1 VTGQLS
7 RSGTR
12 PDRPSDWQLAG
23 VVTASAL
30 GSLLVFLYAIS
41 NAQHDWF
48 DLSVYDGAVNSWREA
63 GIGGDSLY
71 DYLKPG
77 TPYGFTYPPFA
88 ALLMLPMT
96 LVSLQTAVALNL
108 VASVAL
114 VAVGTA
120 WVLRPLLRRTDWPVW
135 AVLGTALPLV
145 LLSEPVR
152 QSMAFGQVNLFLAA
166 LVLLDV
172 AALRRGAR
180 WAGIGIGLAV
190 AVKLTPGVL
199 LLYLLVTKRYRPL
212 LVGVGTAVGATLL
225 TLAVAPAAS
234 VRFWTQALWETDRV
248 GKVDITD
255 NQSLLGLLS
264 RITGGN
270 DHPPR
275 VLWAV
280 LAVVVLA
287 VALTRAVQAH
297 RAGED
302 LTGFTLA
309 GIAGGLVSPI
319 SWTHHLWP
327 LTVAGLLLVAR
338 GGRSATRAAVAVGA
352 VLALGVNWWANGPD
366 APLRGLGPVTLLVEN
381 AYVWMALALVVL
393 LPTTPRETTPREQ
406 HPVTG

>member
-1 VTGQLS
+1 MTRQLS
-7 RSGTR
+7 RPGTGSV
-12 PDRPSDWQLAG
+12 RPSDPRLVG
-23 VVTASAL
+23 VVAASAV
-30 GSLLVFLYAIS
+30 GSLLVFLYLAQ

-48 DLSVYDGAVNSWREA
+48 DLSVYDGAVSSWRAA
-63 GIGGDSLY
+63 GLGGDSLY

-96 LVSLQTAVALNL
+96 LISLQTAVALNL
-108 VASVAL
+108 VASTVL
-114 VAVGTA
+114 VTVGTA
-120 WVLRPLLRRTDWPVW
+120 WVLKPLLQRTSWPVW

-145 LLSEPVR
+145 LVSEPVR

-166 LVLLDV
+166 LVLADV

-180 WAGIGIGLAV
+180 WAGVGIGLAV
-190 AVKLTPGVL
+190 AVKLTPAVL
-199 LLYLLVTKRYRPL
+199 LLYLLATRRYRPL
-212 LVGVGTAVGATLL
+212 LVAAGTAAGATVATL
-225 TLAVAPAAS
+225 TVAPAAS
-234 VRFWTQALWETDRV
+234 VRFWTEALWETDRV

-264 RITGGN
+264 RITGGA

-275 VLWAV
+275 VLWAALVAV
-280 LAVVVLA
+280 LLA
-287 VALTRAVQAH
+287 VALTRARQAF
-297 RAGED
+297 RAGDD
-302 LTGFTLA
+302 LTGFVLV

-327 LTVAGLLLVAR
+327 LTVAGLLLVVR
-338 GGRSATRAAVAVGA
+338 GGRSATRGAVAVGA

-381 AYVWMALALVVL
+381 AYVWLALVLLVT
-393 LPTTPRETTPREQ
+393 LPTRPREPLKA
-406 HPVTG
+406 

>member
-1 VTGQLS
+1 MTGQLA
-7 RSGTR
+7 RPGTR
-12 PDRPSDWQLAG
+12 PDRPSDWRLAG
-23 VVTASAL
+23 VVLASAL
-30 GSLLVFLYAIS
+30 GSLVVFRYLAQ
-41 NAQHDWF
+41 NTQHDWF
-48 DLSVYDGAVNSWREA
+48 DLSVYDGAVGSWRAA

-96 LVSLQTAVALNL
+96 LMSLQSAVALNL
-108 VASVAL
+108 VASVVL
-114 VAVGTA
+114 VAIGTA
-120 WVLRPLLRRTDWPVW
+120 WVLRPLLARTAWPVW

-145 LLSEPVR
+145 LVSEPVR
-152 QSMAFGQVNLFLAA
+152 QSMAFGQVNLYLAA
-166 LVLLDV
+166 LVLVDV

-199 LLYLLVTKRYRPL
+199 LLYLLATKRYRPL
-212 LVGVGTAVGATLL
+212 LVAVGTAVGATLL

-234 VRFWTQALWETDRV
+234 VRFWTQALWETGRV

-264 RITGGN
+264 RITGG
-270 DHPPR
+270 DAHPPH
-275 VLWAV
+275 VLWAG

-287 VALTRAVQAH
+287 VALVRALQAY
-297 RAGED
+297 RAGAD
-302 LTGFTLA
+302 LTGFTLV

-327 LTVAGLLLVAR
+327 LTVAALLLAVR
-338 GGRSATRAAVAVGA
+338 GGRAAARGAVVVGA

-381 AYVWMALALVVL
+381 AYVWLALALLVT
-393 LPTTPRETTPREQ
+393 LPTRPRETSPAS
-406 HPVTG
+406 

>member
-1 VTGQLS
+1 MTGQLS
-7 RSGTR
+7 RAGTR
-12 PDRPSDWQLAG
+12 PDRPADWRLAG
-23 VVTASAL
+23 VVAASAL
-30 GSLLVFLYAIS
+30 GSLLVFTHLVQ

-48 DLSVYDGAVNSWREA
+48 DLSVYDGAVGSWRKA
-63 GIGGDSLY
+63 GLSTSELY

-96 LVSLQTAVALNL
+96 SVSLQTAVALNL
-108 VASVAL
+108 VASGLL
-114 VAVGTA
+114 VAAGTA
-120 WVLRPLLRRTDWPVW
+120 WVLHPLLRRTPWPAW

-166 LVLLDV
+166 LVLADV

-180 WAGIGIGLAV
+180 WAGVGIGLAV
-190 AVKLTPGVL
+190 AIKLTPAVL
-199 LLYLLVTKRYRPL
+199 LLYLLITRRHRAL
-212 LVGVGTAVGATLL
+212 LVAAGTAAGATLL
-225 TLAVAPAAS
+225 TLVLVPAAS

-264 RITGGN
+264 RIHGGAA
-270 DHPPR
+270 HPPHA
-275 VLWAV
+275 LWAA
-280 LAVVVLA
+280 LAAAVLA
-287 VALTRAVQAH
+287 VALVRGLQAF
-297 RAGED
+297 RAGDD
-302 LTGFTLA
+302 LAGFTLA

-327 LTVAGLLLVAR
+327 LTVAGLLLVVR
-338 GGRSATRAAVAVGA
+338 GGRSATRGAVAVGA

-366 APLRGLGPVTLLVEN
+366 APLRGLGPITLLVEN
-381 AYVWMALALVVL
+381 AYVWLALVLLVA
-393 LPTTPRETTPREQ
+393 LPTRPRERA
-406 HPVTG
+406 VTG

>member
-1 VTGQLS
+1 MTDQLTPDDVT
-7 RSGTR
+7 R
-12 PDRPSDWQLAG
+12 DRPTDRRLAG
-23 VVTASAL
+23 VVAASAV
-30 GSLLVFLYAIS
+30 GSLVVFLFLVS

-48 DLSVYDGAVNSWREA
+48 DLSVYDGAVSSWRA
-63 GIGGDSLY
+63 GGLGGDGLY

-96 LVSLQTAVALNL
+96 LVSLPTAVALNL
-108 VASVAL
+108 VASVVL
-114 VAVGTA
+114 VAIGTA
-120 WVLRPLLRRTDWPVW
+120 WVLRPLLHRTPWPAW

-166 LVLLDV
+166 LVLVDV

-180 WAGIGIGLAV
+180 WAGVGIGLAV
-190 AVKLTPGVL
+190 AIKLTPGVL
-199 LLYLLVTKRYRPL
+199 LLYLLVTKRYRAL
-212 LVGVGTAVGATLL
+212 LVATGTAAGASLV

-234 VRFWTQALWETDRV
+234 VRFWTRALWETDRV

-264 RITGGN
+264 RITGGA

-287 VALTRAVQAH
+287 VALVRALRAH
-297 RAGED
+297 RAGDD
-302 LTGFTLA
+302 LTGFTLV

-327 LTVAGLLLVAR
+327 LTVAGLLLVVR
-338 GGRSATRAAVAVGA
+338 GGRSATQGAVAAGA
-352 VLALGVNWWANGPD
+352 VLALGVNWWADGPD
-366 APLRGLGPVTLLVEN
+366 APLRGLGPITLLVEN
-381 AYVWMALALVVL
+381 AYVWLALVL
-393 LPTTPRETTPREQ
+393 LLALPTAPRE
-406 HPVTG
+406 PVTAR

>member
-7 RSGTR
+7 RAGTR
-12 PDRPSDWQLAG
+12 PDRPSDWRLAG
-23 VVTASAL
+23 VVAASAV
-30 GSLLVFLYAIS
+30 GSLLVFTYLVQ

-48 DLSVYDGAVNSWREA
+48 DLSVYDGAVGSWRRA
-63 GIGGDSLY
+63 GLSTSELY

-96 LVSLQTAVALNL
+96 SVGLQTAVALNL
-108 VASVAL
+108 VASVLL

-120 WVLRPLLRRTDWPVW
+120 WLLQPLLRRTPWPAW

-166 LVLLDV
+166 LVLADV

-180 WAGIGIGLAV
+180 WAGVGIGLAV
-190 AVKLTPGVL
+190 AVKLTPAVL
-199 LLYLLVTKRYRPL
+199 LLYLLVTRRRRAL
-212 LVGVGTAVGATLL
+212 LVAAGTAVGASLL
-225 TLAVAPAAS
+225 TLAVAPTAS

-264 RITGGN
+264 RVHGGAE
-270 DHPPR
+270 HPPR

-280 LAVVVLA
+280 LALVLLA
-287 VALTRAVQAH
+287 VALH
-297 RAGED
+297 RGLTAFRSGDD

-327 LTVAGLLLVAR
+327 LTVAGLLLVVR
-338 GGRSATRAAVAVGA
+338 GGRPATRGAVAVGA

-366 APLRGLGPVTLLVEN
+366 APLRGLGPITLLVEN
-381 AYVWMALALVVL
+381 AYVWLALALLVA
-393 LPTTPRETTPREQ
+393 LPTRPQERA
-406 HPVTG
+406 VTA